1 MPLPLLVANHTFLLH
16 RYTIRA
22 KAGGAQSSND
32 NTGKRVQSIGSS
44 LRRHGEQML
53 KEDIRALLKSWATL
67 ISNSSIFLLSVPK
80 TMRPTLFDEE
90 NSTILDKKDSRI
102 RYVPF
107 MTDKPTFETV
117 KEIHTICSLVY
128 FRDATTAP
136 VEEQLV
142 QKEVQTSAPKIDLK
156 LGPIKEAT
164 EDERSIEQ
172 PSLISCPESDRLFAL
187 LRRVAE
193 NIGERKD
200 DLLPELEKCLLD
212 IKSKYV
218 GGPTDE
224 EESVVVAAT
233 AVNGDTLSSPV
244 AFPPMSREM
253 SLNLTAEEIIRLPG
267 SLDNLWTPLHW
278 AAEIGNPDCISR
290 ILSFGADPTAR
301 DIRGRTPY
309 FICKTKESRDAF
321 RRYRAT
327 AETRWNWGDAGVPE
341 ALTVEMERIQK
352 EKEKE
357 KKKRAKQKK
366 VEQKE
371 KEKAVALKS
380 TDQATTPPG
389 ELKTRAERAGVCAKC
404 NVSLF
409 RKTTTSISGFECCSA
424 DCAAKMKRKLAAD
437 AAIARFKSR

>member
-1 MPLPLLVANHTFLLH
+1 MCDRCCH

-67 ISNSSIFLLSVPK
+67 ISNSSIILLSVPK
-80 TMRPTLFDEE
+80 TMRPTLFEEE
-90 NSTILDKKDSRI
+90 NSTVLDKKDSRI

-107 MTDKPTFETV
+107 MTDKPSFETI
-117 KEIHTICSLVY
+117 KEIHTICSSVY
-128 FRDATTAP
+128 FRDATIAP
-136 VEEQLV
+136 VEEQHETK
-142 QKEVQTSAPKIDLK
+142 KEPSATTPKTDVK

-164 EDERSIEQ
+164 EDDRSVEQ
-172 PSLISCPESDRLFAL
+172 PALISCPESDRLFDL
-187 LRRVAE
+187 LRRVAD
-193 NIGERKD
+193 NIGERKEEH
-200 DLLPELEKCLLD
+200 LPELEKCLFD
-212 IKSKYV
+212 IRSKYV
-218 GGPTDE
+218 AGPTDE
-224 EESVVVAAT
+224 EEHDAT
-233 AVNGDTLSSPV
+233 AIGSSLLSSPV
-244 AFPPMSREM
+244 AFPPMSREI

-267 SLDNLWTPLHW
+267 SLDNLWAPLHW
-278 AAEIGNPDCISR
+278 AAEIGNSDYITR

-309 FICKTKESRDAF
+309 FICKTKDARDAF

-327 AETRWNWGDAGVPE
+327 AESQWNWTDAGVPE
-341 ALTVEMERIQK
+341 GLTAEMERMQK

-366 VEQKE
+366 LEQKE
-371 KEKAVALKS
+371 KEKTEAVRSAEKCD
-380 TDQATTPPG
+380 DQVPIPPG
-389 ELKTRAERAGVCAKC
+389 ELKTRAASAGVCAKC
-404 NVSLF
+404 NISLF
-409 RKTTTSISGFECCSA
+409 RKTITSISGFECCSA
-424 DCAAKMKRKLAAD
+424 DCAAKLKRKLAAD